1 MNLLSLKFSIGSHFT
16 KMKAEKKIQPQKKK
30 SLGFSHQDSKCN
42 TALYGHC
49 SMKDIHASTLER

>member
-1 MNLLSLKFSIGSHFT
+1 MNLLSLKFSIGSHFA
-16 KMKAEKKIQPQKKK
+16 KMKAEKKIQLEKK
-30 SLGFSHQDSKCN
+30 SLGFSQQDSKCN